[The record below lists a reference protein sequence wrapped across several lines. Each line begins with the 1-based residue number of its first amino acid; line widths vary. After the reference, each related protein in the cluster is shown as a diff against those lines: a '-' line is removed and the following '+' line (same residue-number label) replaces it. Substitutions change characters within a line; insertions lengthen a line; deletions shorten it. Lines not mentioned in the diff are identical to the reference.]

1 MQARNMACAPA
12 SVEKRHAPAPMPT
25 SPAGPR
31 PAPADAGRRVRLT
44 GYALALAAG
53 TMWGTTGMFSE
64 LSRALGVEIT
74 AIGFWRVLLATLG
87 FLVYAAFRPRIFD
100 IDRRGLLLTMGVG
113 GCLVALFEVAF
124 QFGFQG
130 LGVAA
135 TVACLYTAP
144 ILITFLAAPLL
155 KERITGMRILLSVV
169 AAAGV
174 ALTVFGAHDAAEGQ
188 RNLAIG
194 LLGGFGAAVS
204 YAGTTLLAR
213 YTVPRYGSERVLFL
227 EIAGGTLVLAIVL
240 PLVGASPFAEGL
252 TPAWMSEPKAW
263 LYIVLLG
270 IVTVVLANFAFF
282 GAARRIDAAPTA
294 VGASCEPV
302 VGALLAWIV
311 LGQGLT
317 ALGWVGLLMV
327 VAGVGGGYLREADHT
342 ESGHP

>member
-1 MQARNMACAPA
+1 MSSDLAATPPLHPA
-12 SVEKRHAPAPMPT
+12 AS
-25 SPAGPR
+25 
-31 PAPADAGRRVRLT
+31 DAGRRARLT

-53 TMWGTTGMFSE
+53 AMWGTTGMFSE

-87 FLVYAAFRPRIFD
+87 FLVYAAFRPSIFR
-100 IDRRGLLLTMGVG
+100 IDRKGLLLTMGLG
-113 GCLVALFEVAF
+113 GVLVALFEVAF

-144 ILITFLAAPLL
+144 IMITFLAAPLL
-155 KERITGMRILLSVV
+155 GERVTGVRVALAVL

-174 ALTVFGAHDAAEGQ
+174 ALTVFGAHDASLG
-188 RNLAIG
+188 RNLGIG

-204 YAGTTLLAR
+204 YAGTTMLAR
-213 YTVPRYGSERVLFL
+213 YTVPRYGAERVLFL
-227 EIAGGTLVLAIVL
+227 EIAGGTLVLAAVL
-240 PLVGASPFAEGL
+240 PLVGASPFAEGW
-252 TPAWMSEPKAW
+252 TPAWMAEPRAW
-263 LYIVLLG
+263 LYVVLLG

-302 VGALLAWIV
+302 VGALLAWAV
-311 LGQGLT
+311 LGQGLS
-317 ALGWVGLLMV
+317 ALGWLGLAMV

-342 ESGHP
+342 ESGHA